1 MVYFEWN
8 RRFSTVYGCDTIEK
22 NEARCKMMH
31 LCDMNV
37 QELIRSEGHA
47 CACGRHHGIGLK
59 YLRIGSGVTEK
70 LPEALRVLGCK
81 KPFIVCDQ
89 DTKKAAWH
97 FVQPVLEKAGIAF
110 ALYTIHRPHPEPD
123 EETVGEITMAFDPAC
138 DCILALGSGVINDCC
153 KVLAKAVGKPQLV
166 VGTAPSMDGYASD
179 SSSMIVGRAKTTLYN
194 ACPQVILADTR
205 IMKDAPLRMLQAGLG
220 DMLAK
225 YIAMCEWRM
234 TALINGEYYCEEIAG
249 MMRASLRKIVSSAS
263 RMMEREEE
271 AIADVAEGLI
281 LSGIAMAFAKISRP
295 ASGLEHYF
303 SHLWEMFS
311 LDRGLPAE
319 LHGIQVG
326 VGTLLCLKIYDKL
339 KGMTPDAGT
348 FAAARAAWKE
358 EEWEKEMHR
367 VFGRTAQGLI
377 EKERT
382 QWHNNDTAARQRR
395 FEKIQACWPQL
406 QQIMAEELPPLSDIA
421 LLMREAGMPM
431 QPDEL
436 GWKWQ
441 DVLDAFFYSRN
452 TRDKYLTSSLLWDM
466 GELKAEMLL

>member
-1 MVYFEWN
+1 
-8 RRFSTVYGCDTIEK
+8 
-22 NEARCKMMH
+22 MH

-37 QELIRSEGHA
+37 QELIRPEGHA
-47 CACGRHHGIGLK
+47 CVCGCHHGIGLK
-59 YLRIGSGVTEK
+59 YLRIGSGVTEN
-70 LPEALRVLGCK
+70 LPEALGVLGCQ

-97 FVQPVLEKAGIAF
+97 FVQPVLEKAGIAYV
-110 ALYTIHRPHPEPD
+110 LYTIRRSHPEPD
-123 EETVGEITMAFDPAC
+123 EETVGEITMAFDPGC
-138 DCILALGSGVINDCC
+138 DCILAVGSGVINDCC

-179 SSSMIVGRAKTTLYN
+179 SSSMIVARAKTTLYN

-225 YIAMCEWRM
+225 YIALCEWRM

-249 MMRASLRKIVSSAS
+249 MMRASLKKIVSSAS
-263 RMMEREEE
+263 RMMARNEE
-271 AIADVAEGLI
+271 AIAAVAEGLI

-311 LDRGLPAE
+311 LDRGLPME

-326 VGTLLCLKIYDKL
+326 VGTLLCLEMYEKL
-339 KGMTPDAGT
+339 KVMAPDAGAFET
-348 FAAARAAWKE
+348 ACSAWNE
-358 EEWEKEMHR
+358 GEWQSEMRR
-367 VFGRTAQGLI
+367 VFGRTAEGLI
-377 EKERT
+377 EKEGA
-382 QWHNNDTAARQRR
+382 QWHNNDQQARRQR
-395 FEKIQACWPQL
+395 FEKIRACWPQL
-406 QQIMAEELPPLSDIA
+406 QKIMEEELPSLSDIA
-421 LLMREAGMPM
+421 HLMREAKMPM
-431 QPDEL
+431 QPEEL
-436 GWKWQ
+436 GWQRQ

-466 GELKAEMLL
+466 GELKAEMLP